1 MTMNAPHVMKPTGDT
16 LAASIANCADL
27 YPDKGF
33 TFQNMAGEEHFWSFV
48 DVERESAA
56 RAKALQDLGL
66 RKGDRLG
73 LIIIEPQDFVLSF
86 LAAARVGVVPV
97 PLYPPMSM
105 GELDSYVDRLTGI
118 LTTANAKLLLA
129 SEKLKNV
136 LWQVVDKVPSIDK
149 LVPVE
154 KLAAEGTPEF
164 PEIVPSDL
172 CFLQYTSGSTSAP
185 KGVMVTHEA
194 LVANV
199 TGIMSHYQMDPRT
212 DTQLAWLP
220 LYHDMGLIGFVM
232 SSVVWGTHCV
242 LIPTMRF
249 LRRPNVWLDAVHEH
263 RANITF
269 CPPFALPL
277 AARRAK
283 EKQLEK
289 WDLSSLH
296 TVGVGA
302 EPIQPDGARA
312 FIEKFHTHC
321 GLKKT
326 AVAPAY
332 GMAEATL
339 AMALKPHETE
349 FVTRLVDAEKF
360 QNEGV
365 VTEPV
370 GDDTWVVEHVSCGV
384 AFPLHEIRVADVE
397 TGEWLD
403 EKQEGEL
410 CFSGP
415 SVTPGYAENPEAT
428 AASFRDGW
436 LHTGDLGYVADGEVY
451 VTGRMKDLI
460 ILNGRNIHPQSM
472 EWMIQELEGVRKG
485 NVVAFSVPGK
495 ETEQVIVA
503 LEKRGDVDEDALR
516 QRVRDLVSAE
526 FGTPVADVVILP
538 PSHLPK
544 TSSGKLQR
552 RKTRQYYL
560 QGVLGQTGSRQQGSS
575 ADAVT
580 LARHV
585 ARSAWARLKNVV
597 K

>member
-1 MTMNAPHVMKPTGDT
+1 MNVPKHFEPTGAT
-16 LAASIANCADL
+16 LAEAIPNCAKL
-27 YPDKGF
+27 RPELGF
-33 TFQNMAGEEHFWSFV
+33 TFQDMTGAERFWSFV
-48 DVERESAA
+48 EVERESAA

-66 RKGDRLG
+66 EKGDRLG
-73 LIIIEPQDFVLSF
+73 LVIIEPQDFVLTF
-86 LAAARVGVVPV
+86 LAASRIGVVPV

-118 LTTANAKLLLA
+118 LTTAKAKLLVA
-129 SEKLKNV
+129 SEKLQNV
-136 LWQVVDKVPSIDK
+136 LWQVVDKVDTTDK
-149 LVPVE
+149 LVVVE
-154 KLAAEGTPEF
+154 KLHAEGEPVY

-199 TGIMSHYQMDPRT
+199 VAIMNHYELDPHET
-212 DTQLAWLP
+212 VSLAWLP

-232 SSVVWGTHCV
+232 STVIWGKRCV
-242 LIPTMRF
+242 LIPTLRF
-249 LRRPNVWLDAVHEH
+249 LKRPNSWLEGVHKH
-263 RANITF
+263 RATITF

-283 EKQLEK
+283 PADLER

-312 FIEKFHTHC
+312 FTELFGEHC
-321 GLKKT
+321 GLKET

-339 AMALKPHETE
+339 AISLKPLREPMR
-349 FVTRLVDAEKF
+349 TRLVDAEVF
-360 QNEGV
+360 QNEGRV
-365 VTEPV
+365 VEPE
-370 GDDTWVVEHVSCGV
+370 GDDTWVMEHVSCGV
-384 AFPLHEIRVADVE
+384 TFPLHEVRVADAE
-397 TGEWLD
+397 TGAWL
-403 EKQEGEL
+403 EEGREGEL
-410 CFSGP
+410 CVSGP
-415 SVTPGYAENPEAT
+415 SVTPGYADNPEAT
-428 AASFRDGW
+428 AGCFKDGW
-436 LHTGDLGYVADGEVY
+436 LHTGDLGYMVDGEVY

-460 ILNGRNIHPQSM
+460 ILNGRNIHPQSL
-472 EWMIQELEGVRKG
+472 EWVVQEIDGVRKG

-495 ETEQVIVA
+495 DTEQVIIA
-503 LEKRGDVDEDALR
+503 LEKRGEVDEEALKEAVR
-516 QRVRDLVSAE
+516 TRVSGE
-526 FGTPVADVVILP
+526 FGAPVADVVVLEANF
-538 PSHLPK
+538 LPK

-560 QGVLGQTGSRQQGSS
+560 QGLLGKTGSRQQGSS

-597 K
+597 R

>member
-1 MTMNAPHVMKPTGDT
+1 MNVTKSIGPTGKT
-16 LAASIANCADL
+16 LAAAIENCPKL
-27 YPDKGF
+27 HPTKGF
-33 TFQNMAGEEHFWSFV
+33 TFQNMAGEEHFWSFA

-56 RAKALQDLGL
+56 RAKAIQDLGL
-66 RKGDRLG
+66 TKGDRLG
-73 LIIIEPQDFVLSF
+73 LVIIEPQDFVLTF
-86 LAAARVGVVPV
+86 LAAARIGVVPV

-118 LTTANAKLLLA
+118 LTTANAKLLVA

-136 LWQVVDKVPSIDK
+136 LWQVVDKVDAIDK

-154 KLAAEGTPEF
+154 KLGAEGTPVY
-164 PEIVPSDL
+164 PEILESDL

-199 TGIMSHYQMDPRT
+199 TGIMNHYQMDPAK

-232 SSVVWGTHCV
+232 SSVIWGSHCV

-263 RANITF
+263 KATITF

-283 EKQLEK
+283 EDNLNK

-302 EPIQPDGARA
+302 EPIQADGARA
-312 FIEKFHTHC
+312 FSKLFGERC
-321 GLKKT
+321 GLKPS

-339 AMALKPHETE
+339 AIALKPLTE
-349 FVTRLVDAEKF
+349 PMRTRLVDAEVF
-360 QNEGV
+360 QNEGRV
-365 VTEPV
+365 VEPV

-384 AFPLHEIRVADVE
+384 PFPLHEVRVAHTE
-397 TGEWLD
+397 TAEWLG
-403 EKQEGEL
+403 ELQEGEL
-410 CFSGP
+410 CVSGP
-415 SVTPGYAENPEAT
+415 SVTPGYAEHPEAT
-428 AASFRDGW
+428 AATFRDGW
-436 LHTGDLGYVADGEVY
+436 LHTGDLGYMVDGEVY

-460 ILNGRNIHPQSM
+460 ILNGRNIHPQAM
-472 EWMIQELEGVRKG
+472 EWMIQEIDGVRKG
-485 NVVAFSVPGK
+485 NVVAFSVPGA
-495 ETEQVIVA
+495 ETELVVVA
-503 LEKRGDVDEDALR
+503 LEKRGEVDEDALR
-516 QRVRDLVSAE
+516 QKVRDLVSSE
-526 FGTPVADVVILP
+526 FGTPVEDVVILE
-538 PSHLPK
+538 PSLLPK

-560 QGVLGQTGSRQQGSS
+560 QGLLGKTGSRQQGSS